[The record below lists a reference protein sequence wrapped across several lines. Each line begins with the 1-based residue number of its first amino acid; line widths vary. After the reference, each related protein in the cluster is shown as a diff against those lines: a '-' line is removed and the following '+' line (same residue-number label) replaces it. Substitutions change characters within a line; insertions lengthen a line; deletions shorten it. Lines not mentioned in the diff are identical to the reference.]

1 MLADGLQLEKVYVD
15 ETDFNLWIKRTYGK
29 ARVGERVNRRVGGQR
44 GRNVTVIA
52 AISDRV
58 GVLYHEIH
66 CTSVTNDCF
75 NGFVRTLE
83 QFLIG
88 RNAVIILDNA
98 SVHNQMADIYP
109 ELTFKYL
116 PPDSPFLNPNEL
128 FFSVQGVPETLPAW
142 TSRSVYHGSSQ
153 AAGTTVC
160 ALRETTLRAGVTVAL
175 PRVTWKMVQDNY
187 QRPDTQML
195 LSSTYLSA
203 VHVTAVKTTLLR
215 VYTQS
220 SD

>member
-29 ARVGERVNRRVGGQR
+29 ARVGERLNRRVGGQR

-88 RNAVIILDNA
+88 RNAVIILDNL

-116 PPDSPFLNPNEL
+116 PPYSLFLNPNENSFL
-128 FFSVQGVPETLPAW
+128 VFK
-142 TSRSVYHGSSQ
+142 VYLNHF
-153 AAGTTVC
+153 
-160 ALRETTLRAGVTVAL
+160 LHERADQCT
-175 PRVTWKMVQDNY
+175 MVQVRQQAPPSALY
-187 QRPDTQML
+187 GRQRYGP
-195 LSSTYLSA
+195 A
-203 VHVTAVKTTLLR
+203 
-215 VYTQS
+215 
-220 SD
+220 